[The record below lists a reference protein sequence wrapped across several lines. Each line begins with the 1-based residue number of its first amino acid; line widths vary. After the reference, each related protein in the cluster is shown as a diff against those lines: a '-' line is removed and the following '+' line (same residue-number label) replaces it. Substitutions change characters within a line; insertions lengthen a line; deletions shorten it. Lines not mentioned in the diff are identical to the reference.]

1 MNKYRPQNPM
11 APVRQQLKSALLY
24 SALCL
29 VICIVGFGFAEGF
42 EAAKAAFIG
51 GAIILVPS
59 GWLAHR
65 VASTQGAQYAT
76 AVALVKFSL
85 CGLGFAL
92 LFVLKP
98 SIHAFAVF
106 IGAATVLLALPIA
119 TGMAQRLNS
128 NESRH

>member
-1 MNKYRPQNPM
+1 LNKYRPQNPM

-128 NESRH
+128 DESRH

>member
-1 MNKYRPQNPM
+1 M

-51 GAIILVPS
+51 GAIILAPS

>member
-1 MNKYRPQNPM
+1 M

-128 NESRH
+128 DESRH